1 MHDLISFLL
10 HFVNCLHTLKNDQ
23 IESVDRGT
31 EGGDLEVGS
40 ICRDMS
46 AMASL

>member
-1 MHDLISFLL
+1 MISLVFYYILLI
-10 HFVNCLHTLKNDQ
+10 VCTLKNDQ